1 MEDLGY
7 NTKGPLI
14 EKLKNLLND
23 VQSKYEEFLDALTL
37 FEQGKLDEREF
48 FIKMGE
54 FVKIFTALGF
64 LSIKVILELDKSI
77 SKQVETKPQIII
89 QELHCKYCNAK
100 LPPTAKF
107 CTKCGKKQ

>member
-7 NTKGPLI
+7 NTRGPLI
-14 EKLKNLLND
+14 EKLKSLLND
-23 VQSKYEEFLDALTL
+23 VQARYEDFLDAQSE

-48 FIKMGE
+48 FARMGE
-54 FVKIFTALGF
+54 FVKLFASLGF

-77 SKQVETKPQIII
+77 PKDITETQPQKPKDTI
-89 QELHCKYCNAK
+89 CKYCGAK
-100 LPPTAKF
+100 LQPTAKF